1 MNKFLKL
8 IFGFLIICM
17 TSSICLADAN
27 IAEIITYPELKV
39 FEKSKYDEIYSKF
52 SYQEIISISIN
63 NFDVRNQKAELTIN
77 LKICADDGGCFVMPL
92 TFPCILK

>member
-27 IAEIITYPELKV
+27 ISEIITYPELKV

-52 SYQEIISISIN
+52 SYQEIVSISIN
-63 NFDVRNQKAELTIN
+63 NFDARNQKAELTIN
-77 LKICADDGGCFVMPL
+77 LRICADDGGCIVMPL
-92 TFPCILK
+92 TFPCIMK

>member
-27 IAEIITYPELKV
+27 ISEIITYPELKV

-63 NFDVRNQKAELTIN
+63 NFDVRNQKAALTIN
-77 LKICADDGGCFVMPL
+77 LKICTDDGGCFVMPL

>member
-8 IFGFLIICM
+8 FFITIILST

-27 IAEIITYPELKV
+27 ISEIITYPELKV

>member
-8 IFGFLIICM
+8 FFITIILST

-27 IAEIITYPELKV
+27 ISEIITYPELKV

-77 LKICADDGGCFVMPL
+77 LKICADDSGCFVMPL